1 MKTTTIIDRF
11 RAAVGAWRKGP
22 EDSMQSDALPL
33 LRAEYL
39 ASLTNGLTPR
49 KLQQILANADQGD
62 MGEGQPVNT
71 AGSVYRAPA
80 TWVAFVAARNLRNE
94 AATRRGD
101 KVRVGTYQMLADVRA
116 LLTGQ
121 DLDLE
126 IDNLRPGRVQSM
138 VNAKFQGQGVSV
150 YAMEWHT
157 RFDYRVFERGTGQPT
172 TGADG
177 QPMPPLPTLS
187 QFGINYY
194 LTPGDDVADA
204 VDLLTLQE
212 GRAAA
217 DTAAG
222 E

>member
-1 MKTTTIIDRF
+1 MAVDIATIE
-11 RAAVGAWRKGP
+11 AAMLARIAGAK
-22 EDSMQSDALPL
+22 LPY
-33 LRAEYL
+33 LRTVATYGGEL
-39 ASLTNGLTPR
+39 DEGLTEAVRQFPAVWIAF
-49 KLQQILANADQGD
+49 KS